1 MWDLVCALEH
11 GVWGGTGD
19 QVGPAWCLPSYAA
32 ETLCMEASLSLS
44 VHWADEMIN
53 VRFWAQCQLPASTPA
68 EEETG
73 LV

>member
-1 MWDLVCALEH
+1 MDSARRFRPYHILKRMWDLVCALEQ

-44 VHWADEMIN
+44 VHWAD
-53 VRFWAQCQLPASTPA
+53 VRKR
-68 EEETG
+68 
-73 LV
+73 